1 MTVIKTTS
9 KQLILPFIMLFIIPA
24 CFSGF
29 LFAEVNLPK
38 IFSDNMVLQRGKELR
53 IWGNADA
60 GEKVSVSMGAQKE
73 STRANKEGKW
83 EIKLSPYKAG
93 GPHKLVVKG
102 QNTITFNNVMIG
114 DVWLAS
120 GQSNMEWSV
129 NRSNNAEEEIQLANF
144 KNIRLFSVP
153 RKISST
159 PQTDF
164 EEGQWQECT
173 PETVG
178 DFSAVAYFFG
188 RKLHNQLDVPIGL
201 INSSWGGTVAETWI
215 SPEVMKEDEDFK
227 EIMSDGNAPDLE
239 EQEKAA
245 KQKMENWLSKIEE
258 EDKGRSENWESLET
272 IDATWD
278 DMSLPVLWEQNGLP
292 GIDGIVWF
300 RKEFSLSDHE
310 AQQGLILN
318 LGPIDDSDYTYIN
331 GKLVGK
337 NIDKYDLD
345 RRYTVPAELLKP
357 GKNVIAIRVVD
368 TGGGG
373 GFPGTENQLYYMTG
387 QGKISLAGPW
397 KYNVGIAGEAPSS
410 PQRGPNIYPSLLF
423 NGMINPITNF
433 PIRGTIWYQGE
444 SNAARAWQYR
454 RIFTNLINDWRTQW
468 NQPEMPFLF
477 VQLANFMKADH
488 QPVESEWA
496 ELREAQASALELPN
510 TGMAVAIDIGEAN
523 DIHPRNKQDVGKRLA
538 LAAMKVSYDR
548 DIVHSGPIFKSLSVE
563 GNKAILEFS
572 STGSGLMANDKYG
585 YLKGFAIAGEN
596 QDFHWARARIEDNKV
611 IVWSD
616 QVEKPVAV
624 RYAWGNNPDDAN
636 LYNKEGLP
644 ASPFRTDTRKPVT
657 KGKK

>member
-1 MTVIKTTS
+1 MTKIKKTTQ
-9 KQLILPFIMLFIIPA
+9 KLILSFIMLFLFPA
-24 CFSGF
+24 FFSGVI
-29 LFAEVNLPK
+29 FAEVSLPK

-53 IWGNADA
+53 IWGNAEA
-60 GEKVSVSMGAQKE
+60 GEKISVSLDGQKE

-83 EIKLSPYKAG
+83 ELTLSPFSAG
-93 GPHKLVVKG
+93 GPHELVVKG
-102 QNTITFNNVMIG
+102 QNTISFNNVMIG

-129 NRSNNAEEEIQLANF
+129 NRSDNAEEEIQLANF
-144 KNIRLFSVP
+144 KNIRLFTVP
-153 RKISST
+153 REISST
-159 PQTDF
+159 PLTDF

-188 RKLHNQLDVPIGL
+188 RNLHNQLDVPIGL

-215 SPEVMKEDEDFK
+215 SPGVMKKDKDFK
-227 EIMSDGNAPDLE
+227 EIMSDENVPDLE

-245 KQKMENWLSKIEE
+245 KQKMEHWLSKIKK
-258 EDKGRSENWESLET
+258 EDKGRAEKWENPETDDAKWE
-272 IDATWD
+272 
-278 DMSLPVLWEQNGLP
+278 DMSLPVSWEQAGLP
-292 GIDGIVWF
+292 DIDGVVWF
-300 RKEFSLSDHE
+300 RKEFSLTDAE
-310 AQQGLILN
+310 ASQALILN

-331 GKLVGK
+331 GKLIGK
-337 NIDKYDLD
+337 NIDKYNLD
-345 RRYTVPAELLKP
+345 RRYTVAADNLEP

-373 GFPGTENQLYYMTG
+373 GFTGTGNQLYYMTV
-387 QGKISLAGPW
+387 QGKKSLAGKW

-410 PQRGPNIYPSLLF
+410 PQSGPNIYPSLLF

-454 RIFTNLINDWRTQW
+454 RLFTNLINDWRNQW

-496 ELREAQASALELPN
+496 ELREAQATALNLPN
-510 TGMAVAIDIGEAN
+510 TAMAVAIDIGEAN

-538 LAAMKVSYDR
+538 LAALKVSYGR
-548 DIVHSGPIFKSLSVE
+548 DVVHSGPVYESLAVE

-572 STGSGLMANDKYG
+572 SKGGGLMADDKYG
-585 YLKGFAIAGEN
+585 YLKGFTIAGKDQE
-596 QDFHWARARIEDNKV
+596 FHWARARVEDGKV
-611 IVWSD
+611 VVWSD

-624 RYAWGNNPDDAN
+624 RYAWGNNPEDAN
-636 LYNKEGLP
+636 LYNEEGLP
-644 ASPFRTDTRKPVT
+644 ASPFRTDNREPVT